1 METIIADLKSRL
13 NAIDTTLE
21 YEYLNDRDDTRE
33 YGRLLKERSILLKT
47 LRKLERLYRFLRLPS
62 WCSA

>member
-1 METIIADLKSRL
+1 METIITDLKSRL

-21 YEYLNDRDDTRE
+21 YERLNDRADTRE

-47 LRKLERLYRFLRLPS
+47 LRKLERLYR
-62 WCSA
+62 

>member
-47 LRKLERLYRFLRLPS
+47 LRKLERLYR
-62 WCSA
+62 